1 MLLFIWIRNNFSISY
16 IPLIYSLLQKTTKKR
31 KPIFY
36 PEWEKDPTDTNDD
49 VYYGLRYKPE
59 AKKRYGLR
67 GCNLNLKATVLPL
80 HKRI

>member
-1 MLLFIWIRNNFSISY
+1 MDQEQLFDK
-16 IPLIYSLLQKTTKKR
+16 LYSLNLQLTAKNDQKKR

-59 AKKRYGLR
+59 AKK
-67 GCNLNLKATVLPL
+67 NATVYVDA
-80 HKRI
+80 I

>member
-1 MLLFIWIRNNFSISY
+1 MDQEQLFDK
-16 IPLIYSLLQKTTKKR
+16 LYSLNLQLTAKNDQKKR

-59 AKKRYGLR
+59 AKKTLR
-67 GCNLNLKATVLPL
+67 STWMQSEFESHRSSSA
-80 HKRI
+80 

>member
-16 IPLIYSLLQKTTKKR
+16 IPLIYSLLQKTTKK
-31 KPIFY
+31 KKTDFY

-59 AKKRYGLR
+59 AKKTLR
-67 GCNLNLKATVLPL
+67 STWMQSEFESHRSSSA
-80 HKRI
+80 

>member
-1 MLLFIWIRNNFSISY
+1 MDQEQLFDK
-16 IPLIYSLLQKTTKKR
+16 LYSLNLQLTAKTTKKR

-59 AKKRYGLR
+59 AKKTLR
-67 GCNLNLKATVLPL
+67 STWMQSEFESHRSSSA
-80 HKRI
+80 

>member
-1 MLLFIWIRNNFSISY
+1 MDQEQLFDK
-16 IPLIYSLLQKTTKKR
+16 LYSLNLQLTAKKDQKKR

-59 AKKRYGLR
+59 AKKTLR
-67 GCNLNLKATVLPL
+67 STWMQSEFESHRSSSA
-80 HKRI
+80 